1 MQREAPDTH
10 FYAEIRDFNL
20 EFLGLVTAAKARCH
34 GAVLGLDPGVVE
46 ALGRLDPAQLGEV
59 AATPCL
65 LAGFAP
71 RPSRP
76 GRIAEPPPALDPDW
90 AEQARLF
97 AAGLLTY
104 VSQMSRD
111 PLRAAL
117 CASAGMTTIAAAP
130 GARDL
135 RGDAHRALQH
145 LEARFS
151 RHARFWPDLVRASR
165 DGHPERLH
173 LARLTA
179 IQLAMSE
186 RRPGGATPTAASRSA
201 VTR

>member
-10 FYAEIRDFNL
+10 FYAEIRDFNV
-20 EFLGLVTAAKARCH
+20 EFLGLVAAAVGRCH
-34 GAVLGLDPGVVE
+34 GPVFGLDPGVVE
-46 ALGRLDPAQLGEV
+46 PIGRLDPSQLAAM

-65 LAGFAP
+65 LAGFAARAP
-71 RPSRP
+71 RPARV
-76 GRIAEPPPALDPDW
+76 AEPPPAIDPEW

-97 AAGLLTY
+97 AAGLFVY
-104 VSQMSRD
+104 ASRMARRD
-111 PLRAAL
+111 SLRAAL
-117 CASAGMTTIAAAP
+117 CASGAVAAVAALP
-130 GARDL
+130 GGGDI
-135 RGDAHRALQH
+135 RGHATRALQH

-165 DGHPERLH
+165 DGHAERLH

-186 RRPGGATPTAASRSA
+186 RQPAVAQASRSA